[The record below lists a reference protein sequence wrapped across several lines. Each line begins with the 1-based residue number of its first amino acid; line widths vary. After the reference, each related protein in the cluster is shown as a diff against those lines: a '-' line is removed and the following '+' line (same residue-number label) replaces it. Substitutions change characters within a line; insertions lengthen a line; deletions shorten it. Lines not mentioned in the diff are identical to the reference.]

1 MVVAII
7 ESETSVHV
15 WEMFLRPKVVAC
27 VITYLFISIFV
38 PRVSVLL
45 RLRLMTLAGG
55 ATRRAVVSTAEA
67 QNSNQG
73 PSQPSHLSL
82 EEVDGISVSFKFR

>member
-1 MVVAII
+1 MGDVF
-7 ESETSVHV
+7 ETKSGC
-15 WEMFLRPKVVAC
+15 LC
-27 VITYLFISIFV
+27 DYLSLFISIFV

-45 RLRLMTLAGG
+45 RLRLMTRAGG
-55 ATRRAVVSTAEA
+55 ATRRAVVSTVEV
-67 QNSNQG
+67 QNSNQE